1 MVHGDRLFKPL
12 KCSSYEM
19 DTQGNVT
26 ILKKTPSTCW
36 ELYAK
41 ELLKTAYE
49 SPTFYAVHIRKDLK
63 GIKSTQIKKLGGQ

>member
-1 MVHGDRLFKPL
+1 METNKGIFKKF
-12 KCSSYEM
+12 KCTSYEM
-19 DTQGNVT
+19 NENGGIT
-26 ILKKTPSTCW
+26 ILKKTTSTCW
-36 ELYAK
+36 TLYAK